1 MFDFI
6 VHKNLKYMYLV
17 KIFRWFQAEGGGQ
30 TYTWTSDLSEAV
42 TLGKVKE
49 APKEAMVSND
59 NAGVFH
65 TTASGAVSFKV
76 RATTAN
82 SETNFDEA
90 QVRVLLLKLLPL
102 TDIDTGFV

>member
-1 MFDFI
+1 M
-6 VHKNLKYMYLV
+6 

-30 TYTWTSDLSEAV
+30 PYTWTSDLSEAV

-90 QVRVLLLKLLPL
+90 QVRVLLLKLLPV
-102 TDIDTGFV
+102 TDIDTGLV